1 MNLPGSFWVPQD
13 GGKPSPPSQDHELF
27 TNNSWLSHTTRGHT
41 GIRGNELADRLAVTG
56 RVTASDHATKPKN
69 PKGEM
74 DCGRS
79 PSTSWRRASKEIMRF
94 LSGHSH
100 KCPCGVSKDVRI
112 VGGTEVSPA
121 FRYPWLVALFDS
133 PYLEEPF
140 CGGSIINLRYVVTA
154 AHCLFSWRN
163 KPKPATLFR
172 ARVAEHGVDSEED
185 DLEGVTRM
193 LALESYIVHEGFTEG
208 YFNKDI
214 ALLRLEEAL
223 DLTSHPE
230 VRPVCLPSDP
240 TKVYEGQTGRVLG
253 WGDTSNGKDK
263 YPGIVREVDI
273 PILECGRKKIAGVLI
288 TPPVLCAGLE
298 GGGKDSCYGDSG
310 ALSW

>member
-1 MNLPGSFWVPQD
+1 MHPRTL
-13 GGKPSPPSQDHELF
+13 E
-27 TNNSWLSHTTRGHT
+27 
-41 GIRGNELADRLAVTG
+41 GIV
-56 RVTASDHATKPKN
+56 ASRKDTV
-69 PKGEM
+69 PKGEPVASEVTLRV
-74 DCGRS
+74 RS
-79 PSTSWRRASKEIMRF
+79 PHPVLSKEVSAPKRKGGSSLTTDVSLRSTPKSWLWRRIRVICD
-94 LSGHSH
+94 

-154 AHCLFSWRN
+154 APCLFSWRN

-172 ARVAEHGVDSEED
+172 ARVAEHDVDSEED
-185 DLEGVTRM
+185 DLEGVT
-193 LALESYIVHEGFTEG
+193 LALESYIVHEGFTED

-240 TKVYEGQTGRVLG
+240 TKVYAGQTGRVL
-253 WGDTSNGKDK
+253 
-263 YPGIVREVDI
+263 
-273 PILECGRKKIAGVLI
+273 GVLI